1 MRVTSYCIRRPQR
14 LPATIGFEL
23 TNCAGSFFRSQRSAS
38 GSVKVKPF
46 RSAMNAM
53 LACLTSVNFPAS
65 QPSPSVSPETG
76 GNPMRSFRRS
86 ASVMLLS
93 SIAVI
98 AALVAIRTSTAQPQK
113 PAEKDAKKTE
123 QKTEQKELLTVQ
135 PAASQ
140 TPPDKSQQPSTKIL
154 LPQGEVDEKNP
165 VITNTDLI
173 TFNVTVTD
181 IYGRF
186 VSGLSK
192 TAFGI
197 FDDKSQQ
204 DITFFS
210 DEDAP
215 VSVGVLFDVS
225 GSMSGEKVRRARDA
239 LAHFI
244 QTSHD
249 RDEYFLIGFN
259 SRAQL
264 LMDRTRDGNAVLD
277 KLTFV
282 QTKNNT
288 ALYDA
293 CYLGVERVQRGTH
306 PKRALLLISD
316 GQDNNSR
323 YTFNELRRVLK
334 ESDVV
339 LYAIGI
345 LGGGDPGSALGMEGQ
360 SILDQLAGVSGGKA
374 FYPRSG
380 AEMDDIFEQ
389 IALELRHQYSVGY
402 KPANFNSDGK
412 WHKIKVTVHPPR
424 GLPRLFVRS
433 KEGYFAIANP
443 K

>member
-1 MRVTSYCIRRPQR
+1 
-14 LPATIGFEL
+14 
-23 TNCAGSFFRSQRSAS
+23 
-38 GSVKVKPF
+38 
-46 RSAMNAM
+46 
-53 LACLTSVNFPAS
+53 
-65 QPSPSVSPETG
+65 
-76 GNPMRSFRRS
+76 MRSPRRAVFIS
-86 ASVMLLS
+86 IVAGAFCAA
-93 SIAVI
+93 SIAVTTHS
-98 AALVAIRTSTAQPQK
+98 LAQKKPDQK
-113 PAEKDAKKTE
+113 PDQPAEKQTPS
-123 QKTEQKELLTVQ
+123 QKTEAPQPQELLTVQ
-135 PAASQ
+135 PMATQ
-140 TPPDKSQQPSTKIL
+140 TPPADQGKKPSTSTKIQ
-154 LPQGEVDEKNP
+154 LPEGAVDDKNP
-165 VITNTDLI
+165 IITNTDLI

-186 VSGLSK
+186 VSGLNKS
-192 TAFGI
+192 AFSVV
-197 FDDKSQQ
+197 DEKAPQE
-204 DITFFS
+204 ITFFS
-210 DEDAP
+210 DEDSP
-215 VSVGVLFDVS
+215 VSVGILFDVS
-225 GSMSGEKVRRARDA
+225 GSMSGDKVRRARDA

-264 LMDRTRDGNAVLD
+264 LMDRTRDGQAVLD

-306 PKRALLLISD
+306 QKRALLLISD

-323 YTFNELRRVLK
+323 YTFGELRRVLK

-345 LGGGDPGSALGMEGQ
+345 LGGSDVGSALGMEGQ
-360 SILDQLAGVSGGKA
+360 GILDELAGVSGGKA

-389 IALELRHQYSVGY
+389 IALELRHQYSIGY
-402 KPANFNSDGK
+402 KPKDFVTDGK
-412 WHKIKVTVHPPR
+412 WHKIKVSVHAPR
-424 GLPRLFVRS
+424 GLPKLFVRT
-433 KEGYFAIANP
+433 KDGYFALANP

>member
-1 MRVTSYCIRRPQR
+1 MRSPR
-14 LPATIGFEL
+14 PATTVLVIL
-23 TNCAGSFFRSQRSAS
+23 AAVLAAALAGS
-38 GSVKVKPF
+38 
-46 RSAMNAM
+46 
-53 LACLTSVNFPAS
+53 
-65 QPSPSVSPETG
+65 
-76 GNPMRSFRRS
+76 
-86 ASVMLLS
+86 
-93 SIAVI
+93 
-98 AALVAIRTSTAQPQK
+98 TSTAQKKPEEKSPPQTDK
-113 PAEKDAKKTE
+113 KD
-123 QKTEQKELLTVQ
+123 LLTVQ
-135 PAASQ
+135 PAAAP
-140 TPPDKSQQPSTKIL
+140 TPPDKGSEKTQKPSTKIE
-154 LPQGEVDEKNP
+154 LPQGEVDDKAP

-181 IYGRF
+181 LYGRF

-192 TAFGI
+192 NAFTI
-197 FDDKSQQ
+197 FDDKAEQE
-204 DITFFS
+204 ITFFS
-210 DEDAP
+210 DDDAP
-215 VSVGVLFDVS
+215 VSVGILFDVS
-225 GSMSGEKVRRARDA
+225 GSMSGDKVHRARDA

-264 LMDRTRDGNAVLD
+264 LMDRTRDGQAVLD

-345 LGGGDPGSALGMEGQ
+345 LGGSDVGSALGMEGQ
-360 SILDQLAGVSGGKA
+360 GILDELAGVSGGKA

-389 IALELRHQYSVGY
+389 IALELRHQYSIGY
-402 KPANFNSDGK
+402 RPANFVSNGK
-412 WHKIKVTVHPPR
+412 WHRIKVKVNPPR

-433 KEGYFAIANP
+433 REGYFAIANP

>member
-1 MRVTSYCIRRPQR
+1 MKSRRQP
-14 LPATIGFEL
+14 EL
-23 TNCAGSFFRSQRSAS
+23 TIFVSCAFF
-38 GSVKVKPF
+38 
-46 RSAMNAM
+46 
-53 LACLTSVNFPAS
+53 C
-65 QPSPSVSPETG
+65 
-76 GNPMRSFRRS
+76 
-86 ASVMLLS
+86 
-93 SIAVI
+93 I
-98 AALVAIRTSTAQPQK
+98 AAFAASHTGSAQKK
-113 PAEKDAKKTE
+113 PAEKPSPTPN
-123 QKTEQKELLTVQ
+123 KELLTVE
-135 PAASQ
+135 PV
-140 TPPDKSQQPSTKIL
+140 
-154 LPQGEVDEKNP
+154 LPQAPVKDPEASAPKQTQKQQSSDGQQQKPGTEVDEKAP
-165 VITNTDLI
+165 VIINTDLI
-173 TFNVTVTD
+173 TFTITVTD
-181 IYGRF
+181 LYGRF

-192 TAFGI
+192 NAFSI
-197 FDDKSQQ
+197 FDNKEQQ
-204 DITFFS
+204 EISFFS
-210 DEDAP
+210 DDDSP
-215 VSVGVLFDVS
+215 VSVGVIFDVS
-225 GSMSGEKVRRARDA
+225 GSMSGDKIRRARDA

-249 RDEYFLIGFN
+249 RDEYFMIAFN

-282 QTKNNT
+282 QTRSNT

-339 LYAIGI
+339 LYAVGI
-345 LGGGDPGSALGMEGQ
+345 LGGSDVGSSLGMEGQ
-360 SILDQLAGVSGGKA
+360 SILDELAAVSGGKA
-374 FYPRSG
+374 FYPRSN

-389 IALELRHQYSVGY
+389 IALELRHQYSIGY
-402 KPANFNSDGK
+402 RPPNFVNDGK
-412 WHKIKVTVHPPR
+412 WHRIKVKVQPPR

-433 KEGYFAIANP
+433 KDGYYAIANP

>member
-1 MRVTSYCIRRPQR
+1 
-14 LPATIGFEL
+14 
-23 TNCAGSFFRSQRSAS
+23 
-38 GSVKVKPF
+38 
-46 RSAMNAM
+46 
-53 LACLTSVNFPAS
+53 
-65 QPSPSVSPETG
+65 
-76 GNPMRSFRRS
+76 MRSPRR
-86 ASVMLLS
+86 
-93 SIAVI
+93 
-98 AALVAIRTSTAQPQK
+98 LVLIVLIFCGIVTAGFTVLTRATAQKK
-113 PAEKDAKKTE
+113 PDEKQTQQPDKK
-123 QKTEQKELLTVQ
+123 QELLTVQ
-135 PAASQ
+135 PVAITAPEGS
-140 TPPDKSQQPSTKIL
+140 PSKKTGIQ
-154 LPQGEVDEKNP
+154 LPEGEVDEKSP

-192 TAFGI
+192 NAFTI
-197 FDDKSQQ
+197 FDGKAQQ
-204 DITFFS
+204 EITYFS
-210 DEDAP
+210 DEDSP
-215 VSVGVLFDVS
+215 VSVGILFDVS
-225 GSMSGEKVRRARDA
+225 GSMSGEKVRRAREA
-239 LAHFI
+239 LARFI

-264 LMDRTRDGNAVLD
+264 LMDRTRDGQAVLD

-282 QTKNNT
+282 QTKSNT

-323 YTFNELRRVLK
+323 YTYNELRRVLK

-339 LYAIGI
+339 LYAVGI
-345 LGGGDPGSALGMEGQ
+345 LSGSDLGSSLGMEGQ
-360 SILDQLAGVSGGKA
+360 GILDELAGVSGGKA

-380 AEMDDIFEQ
+380 PEMDDIFEQ
-389 IALELRHQYSVGY
+389 IALELRHQYSIGY
-402 KPANFNSDGK
+402 RPTNFVSDGK
-412 WHKIKVTVHPPR
+412 WHKIKVKVNPPR
-424 GLPRLFVRS
+424 GLPRLFPRT
-433 KEGYFAIANP
+433 KEGYYAIANP

>member
-1 MRVTSYCIRRPQR
+1 MKPRRQ
-14 LPATIGFEL
+14 
-23 TNCAGSFFRSQRSAS
+23 SALAVVS
-38 GSVKVKPF
+38 LFALFCLSAFIASHNGKAQKKPD
-46 RSAMNAM
+46 
-53 LACLTSVNFPAS
+53 TK
-65 QPSPSVSPETG
+65 PSPT
-76 GNPMRSFRRS
+76 
-86 ASVMLLS
+86 
-93 SIAVI
+93 
-98 AALVAIRTSTAQPQK
+98 
-113 PAEKDAKKTE
+113 PA
-123 QKTEQKELLTVQ
+123 KELLTVE
-135 PAASQ
+135 PVLPPVPVKEGGAAKEKPKEQSG
-140 TPPDKSQQPSTKIL
+140 D
-154 LPQGEVDEKNP
+154 PQKPGTEVDDKIP

-173 TFNVTVTD
+173 TFTVTVTD
-181 IYGRF
+181 LYGRF

-192 TAFGI
+192 NAY
-197 FDDKSQQ
+197 
-204 DITFFS
+204 FS
-210 DEDAP
+210 DDDSP

-225 GSMSGEKVRRARDA
+225 GSMSGDKVRRARDA

-264 LMDRTRDGNAVLD
+264 LMDKTRDGNAVLD

-293 CYLGVERVQRGTH
+293 CYLGVERVQRGAH
-306 PKRALLLISD
+306 SKRALLLISD

-339 LYAIGI
+339 LYSVGI
-345 LGGGDPGSALGMEGQ
+345 LGGSDVGSSLGMEGQ
-360 SILDQLAGVSGGKA
+360 SILDELAGVSGGKA
-374 FYPRSG
+374 FYPRSP

-389 IALELRHQYSVGY
+389 IALELRHQYSIGY
-402 KPANFNSDGK
+402 RPNNFVNDGK
-412 WHKIKVTVHPPR
+412 WHRIKVKVNAPR

-433 KEGYFAIANP
+433 REGYYAIANP

>member
-1 MRVTSYCIRRPQR
+1 MTSPRRP
-14 LPATIGFEL
+14 GFAL
-23 TNCAGSFFRSQRSAS
+23 IIAGALI
-38 GSVKVKPF
+38 V
-46 RSAMNAM
+46 A
-53 LACLTSVNFPAS
+53 
-65 QPSPSVSPETG
+65 
-76 GNPMRSFRRS
+76 
-86 ASVMLLS
+86 
-93 SIAVI
+93 SIAV
-98 AALVAIRTSTAQPQK
+98 TTTTTAQKKPDK
-113 PAEKDAKKTE
+113 PAEKQTPEPEK
-123 QKTEQKELLTVQ
+123 KELLTVE

-140 TPPDKSQQPSTKIL
+140 PPANASSDQGQKPSTKIQ
-154 LPQGEVDEKNP
+154 LPEGGVDDKSP
-165 VITNTDLI
+165 IVTNTDLVS
-173 TFNVTVTD
+173 FNVTVTD

-192 TAFGI
+192 NAFSI
-197 FDDKSQQ
+197 FDEKSPEE
-204 DITFFS
+204 ITFFS

-215 VSVGVLFDVS
+215 VSVGILFDVS
-225 GSMSGEKVRRARDA
+225 GSMSGDKVRRARDA

-264 LMDRTRDGNAVLD
+264 LMDRTRDGQAVLD

-293 CYLGVERVQRGTH
+293 CYLGVERVQRGAH

-345 LGGGDPGSALGMEGQ
+345 LGGGDVGSPLGMEGQ
-360 SILDQLAGVSGGKA
+360 GILDELAGVSGGKA

-389 IALELRHQYSVGY
+389 IALELRHQYSIGY
-402 KPANFNSDGK
+402 KPPGFDGK
-412 WHKIKVTVHPPR
+412 WHKIKVKVSPPR

>member
-1 MRVTSYCIRRPQR
+1 V
-14 LPATIGFEL
+14 
-23 TNCAGSFFRSQRSAS
+23 
-38 GSVKVKPF
+38 
-46 RSAMNAM
+46 
-53 LACLTSVNFPAS
+53 
-65 QPSPSVSPETG
+65 
-76 GNPMRSFRRS
+76 
-86 ASVMLLS
+86 
-93 SIAVI
+93 
-98 AALVAIRTSTAQPQK
+98 
-113 PAEKDAKKTE
+113 
-123 QKTEQKELLTVQ
+123 
-135 PAASQ
+135 
-140 TPPDKSQQPSTKIL
+140 
-154 LPQGEVDEKNP
+154 
-165 VITNTDLI
+165 
-173 TFNVTVTD
+173 
-181 IYGRF
+181 
-186 VSGLSK
+186 
-192 TAFGI
+192 GI
-197 FDDKSQQ
+197 
-204 DITFFS
+204 
-210 DEDAP
+210 
-215 VSVGVLFDVS
+215 LFDVS
-225 GSMSGEKVRRARDA
+225 GSMSGDKVRRARDA
-239 LAHFI
+239 LSHFV

-334 ESDVV
+334 ESDVA

-345 LGGGDPGSALGMEGQ
+345 LGGSDMGSALGMEGQ
-360 SILDQLAGVSGGKA
+360 GILDELAGVSGGKA
-374 FYPRSG
+374 FYPNSA

-389 IALELRHQYSVGY
+389 IALELRHQYSIGY
-402 KPANFNSDGK
+402 RPANFVSNGK
-412 WHKIKVTVHPPR
+412 WHKIKVKVDPPR

-433 KEGYFAIANP
+433 REGYYAIANP

>member
-1 MRVTSYCIRRPQR
+1 MKSRRHAASAVLVTCMILAAAFTESR
-14 LPATIGFEL
+14 LSTAQQKPEDKPAQPAEKKDLL
-23 TNCAGSFFRSQRSAS
+23 T
-38 GSVKVKPF
+38 VV
-46 RSAMNAM
+46 
-53 LACLTSVNFPAS
+53 PAS
-65 QPSPSVSPETG
+65 QPTPTD
-76 GNPMRSFRRS
+76 
-86 ASVMLLS
+86 
-93 SIAVI
+93 
-98 AALVAIRTSTAQPQK
+98 TT
-113 PAEKDAKKTE
+113 T
-123 QKTEQKELLTVQ
+123 QKT
-135 PAASQ
+135 
-140 TPPDKSQQPSTKIL
+140 PPKTSTKIQ
-154 LPQGEVDEKNP
+154 LPGGDVDDKNP

-173 TFNVTVTD
+173 TFTVTVTD

-186 VSGLSK
+186 VSGLGRN
-192 TAFGI
+192 AFSI
-197 FDDKSQQ
+197 FEDKEQQ

-210 DEDAP
+210 DEDSP
-215 VSVGVLFDVS
+215 VSVGILFDVS
-225 GSMSGEKVRRARDA
+225 GSMSGDKVRRARDA
-239 LAHFI
+239 LAHFV

-264 LMDRTRDGNAVLD
+264 LMDRTRDGQAVLD

-293 CYLGVERVQRGTH
+293 CYLGVERVQRGAH

-345 LGGGDPGSALGMEGQ
+345 LGGSDVGSSLGMEGQ
-360 SILDQLAGVSGGKA
+360 GILDELAGVSGGKA
-374 FYPRSG
+374 FYPRSA

-389 IALELRHQYSVGY
+389 IALELRHQYSIGY
-402 KPANFNSDGK
+402 RPPNFVSNGK
-412 WHKIKVTVHPPR
+412 WHRIKVKVAPPR

>member
-1 MRVTSYCIRRPQR
+1 MKSRRH
-14 LPATIGFEL
+14 
-23 TNCAGSFFRSQRSAS
+23 AGS
-38 GSVKVKPF
+38 
-46 RSAMNAM
+46 
-53 LACLTSVNFPAS
+53 
-65 QPSPSVSPETG
+65 
-76 GNPMRSFRRS
+76 
-86 ASVMLLS
+86 
-93 SIAVI
+93 I
-98 AALVAIRTSTAQPQK
+98 ALVFCMILAAAFAAPRLSTAQQK
-113 PAEKDAKKTE
+113 PEDKPSQPAEKKD
-123 QKTEQKELLTVQ
+123 LLTVD
-135 PAASQ
+135 PAPQ
-140 TPPDKSQQPSTKIL
+140 RTPPPDASPQKAPTKIQ
-154 LPQGEVDEKNP
+154 LPAGEVDDKTP

-186 VSGLSK
+186 VSGLGK
-192 TAFGI
+192 NAFSI
-197 FDDKSQQ
+197 FDDKQQQ

-210 DEDAP
+210 DDDSP
-215 VSVGVLFDVS
+215 VSVGILFDVS

-239 LAHFI
+239 LAHFV

-323 YTFNELRRVLK
+323 YTFGELRRVLK

-345 LGGGDPGSALGMEGQ
+345 LGGSDVGSSLGMEGQ
-360 SILDQLAGVSGGKA
+360 GIMDELAGVSGGKA

-389 IALELRHQYSVGY
+389 IALELRHQYSIGY
-402 KPANFNSDGK
+402 RPPNFLNDGK
-412 WHKIKVTVHPPR
+412 WHRIKVKVAPPR

>member
-1 MRVTSYCIRRPQR
+1 MKSRRHAASAV
-14 LPATIGFEL
+14 LIACMILTAAFAASEL
-23 TNCAGSFFRSQRSAS
+23 
-38 GSVKVKPF
+38 
-46 RSAMNAM
+46 
-53 LACLTSVNFPAS
+53 
-65 QPSPSVSPETG
+65 
-76 GNPMRSFRRS
+76 
-86 ASVMLLS
+86 
-93 SIAVI
+93 
-98 AALVAIRTSTAQPQK
+98 STAQQK
-113 PAEKDAKKTE
+113 PEDKAAQPAEK
-123 QKTEQKELLTVQ
+123 KELLVVE
-135 PAASQ
+135 PAARP
-140 TPPDKSQQPSTKIL
+140 TPPDATPQKSPQKATTKIL
-154 LPQGEVDEKNP
+154 LPGGEVDEKGP
-165 VITNTDLI
+165 VITNTDLVSFTI
-173 TFNVTVTD
+173 TVTD

-186 VSGLSK
+186 VSGLGK
-192 TAFGI
+192 NAFSI

-210 DEDAP
+210 DEDSP
-215 VSVGVLFDVS
+215 VCD
-225 GSMSGEKVRRARDA
+225 KVRRARDA
-239 LAHFI
+239 LAHFV

-339 LYAIGI
+339 LYAVGI
-345 LGGGDPGSALGMEGQ
+345 LGGSDAGSSLGMEGQ
-360 SILDQLAGVSGGKA
+360 GIMDELAGVSGGKA
-374 FYPRSG
+374 FYPRSA

-402 KPANFNSDGK
+402 RPPSFDSK
-412 WHKIKVTVHPPR
+412 WHRIKVKVAPPR
-424 GLPRLFVRS
+424 GLPRMFVRS

>member
-1 MRVTSYCIRRPQR
+1 MRSPRRTAFA
-14 LPATIGFEL
+14 LIA
-23 TNCAGSFFRSQRSAS
+23 AGVLVAAS
-38 GSVKVKPF
+38 II
-46 RSAMNAM
+46 
-53 LACLTSVNFPAS
+53 LTSNSFAQKKPDQKKPDQSAEK
-65 QPSPSVSPETG
+65 PSPD
-76 GNPMRSFRRS
+76 
-86 ASVMLLS
+86 
-93 SIAVI
+93 
-98 AALVAIRTSTAQPQK
+98 PQQ
-113 PAEKDAKKTE
+113 KD
-123 QKTEQKELLTVQ
+123 LLTVQ
-135 PAASQ
+135 PAATQ
-140 TPPDKSQQPSTKIL
+140 TPADQGQKPSTSTKIQ
-154 LPQGEVDEKNP
+154 LPEGGVDDKNP
-165 VITNTDLI
+165 IITNTDLI

-186 VSGLSK
+186 VSGLNK
-192 TAFGI
+192 NAFTVV
-197 FDDKSQQ
+197 DEKNPQE
-204 DITFFS
+204 ITFFS

-215 VSVGVLFDVS
+215 VSVGILFDVS
-225 GSMSGEKVRRARDA
+225 GSMSGDKVRRARDA
-239 LAHFI
+239 LSHFI

-264 LMDRTRDGNAVLD
+264 LMDRTRDGQAVLD

-293 CYLGVERVQRGTH
+293 CYLGVERVQRGAH

-345 LGGGDPGSALGMEGQ
+345 LGGSDVGSALGMEGQ
-360 SILDQLAGVSGGKA
+360 GILDELAGVSGGKA

-389 IALELRHQYSVGY
+389 IALELRHQYSIGY
-402 KPANFNSDGK
+402 KPKDFVTDGK
-412 WHKIKVTVHPPR
+412 WHKIKVSVHPPR
-424 GLPRLFVRS
+424 GLPKLFVRT
-433 KEGYFAIANP
+433 KDGYFALANP